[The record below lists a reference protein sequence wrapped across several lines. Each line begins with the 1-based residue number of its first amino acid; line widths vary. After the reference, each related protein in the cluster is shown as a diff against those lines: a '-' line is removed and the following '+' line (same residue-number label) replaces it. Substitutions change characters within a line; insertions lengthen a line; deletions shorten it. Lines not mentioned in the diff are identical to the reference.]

1 MAKILIGKYE
11 GTIYPE
17 DGGFTGAL
25 SLGFG
30 PDGKRKRLKRKG
42 KSRAEVKDKLSD
54 AVADL
59 ELGVKPDH
67 NYRVEDAVNDFL
79 AAFAESGR
87 SKKTNEVYRSLAD
100 HQLIPMI
107 GRVRLRELTADHVE
121 AWLVKKRG
129 W

>member
-17 DGGFTGAL
+17 GDGFTGAI

-42 KSRAEVKDKLSD
+42 RTKAEVKAKLIEALEDLDK
-54 AVADL
+54 
-59 ELGVKPDH
+59 GVRAAR

-79 AAFAESGR
+79 AAFAKSGK
-87 SKKTNEVYRSLAD
+87 SQAT
-100 HQLIPMI
+100 
-107 GRVRLRELTADHVE
+107 
-121 AWLVKKRG
+121 
-129 W
+129 